1 MIPLLNLNVGEYLL
15 TLVGST
21 DMYIQALEIND
32 QFNKA
37 YDLLDFDGM
46 LAACN
51 SMSKHS
57 ESTSLFLYNRML
69 KLKAD

>member
-1 MIPLLNLNVGEYLL
+1 
-15 TLVGST
+15 
-21 DMYIQALEIND
+21 MYIQALEIND

-69 KLKAD
+69 NLKPID